1 MSMSFLK
8 TPRLLLV
15 EYFSLFKNHIDLAYE
30 TSTQSKTDKDDIKKE
45 RFDHEILINEI
56 NKLEANCL
64 LRIPANKTDFK
75 KYIKASIWYVKLQLG
90 NFLKSKKTRIYH
102 ALSVKKPLMIVKK
115 VISNA
120 LKIKFFLLI
129 EYGNLSTMKI
139 LFFYF

>member
-1 MSMSFLK
+1 MSISFLK

-30 TSTQSKTDKDDIKKE
+30 TSAQSETDYDAIKKE
-45 RFDHEILINEI
+45 RFDHEKLIDEI
-56 NKLEANCL
+56 NKLEAKCL

-102 ALSVKKPLMIVKK
+102 SLSVKEPLIIVEKF
-115 VISNA
+115 ILND
-120 LKIKFFLLI
+120 LKIKIFLLI
-129 EYGNLSTMKI
+129 EYGNLSIMKI
-139 LFFYF
+139 LFFY